1 MIQLLPS
8 DASDDSPS
16 SGPKKELLS
25 GLNTLHTGD
34 TERFI
39 QQTFESDPQKGCE
52 LLFRMY
58 YSALCTHAVRFVY
71 SKDVA
76 EDIVSEIFYNFW
88 STKAYQSVTSSY
100 RAYLFRSVRNRSYN
114 FLSNDLR
121 KSDPL
126 SAADQPKIPES
137 DSPERIMQFDE
148 LLTALNQLIASLPPQ
163 CQKVFVMNRF
173 EGLKSKEIAEE
184 LQISPRTVET
194 HISKAL
200 SVLKTGL
207 KNQWP
212 WMALFLFYS

>member
-8 DASDDSPS
+8 DASNGSPS
-16 SGPKKELLS
+16 SGPKKELIS
-25 GLNTLHTGD
+25 GLNILHTGD
-34 TERFI
+34 TEHFI

-173 EGLKSKEIAEE
+173 EGLKSKEIAKE